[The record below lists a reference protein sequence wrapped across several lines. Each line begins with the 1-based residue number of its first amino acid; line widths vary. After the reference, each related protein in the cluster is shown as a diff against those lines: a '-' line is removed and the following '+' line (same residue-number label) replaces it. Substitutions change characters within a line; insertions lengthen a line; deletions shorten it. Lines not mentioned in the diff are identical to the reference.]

1 MAKQRKLTPGEI
13 ALATTAFSSKIDYA
27 RVVLNDGPGNEP
39 LAHIAFAKGNSAIT
53 VDSSIYFKADYC
65 PDFSAPG
72 KNRQVFIHEM
82 THVWQYQTMGL
93 AAFALRYGADLARA
107 KGKPDAM
114 YEYSPGTTRFAA
126 AMLEAQAQ
134 MTCDYAAASWA
145 KDSKRLAKL
154 AANLA
159 GSGFYGL

>member
-1 MAKQRKLTPGEI
+1 MATQRKLTPGEI
-13 ALATTAFSSKIDYA
+13 ALARTAFAGKIDYSC
-27 RVVLNDGPGNEP
+27 VILHDGPGNEP

-53 VDSSIYFKADYC
+53 VDSSIYFRADYC

-72 KNRQVFIHEM
+72 RNRQVFIHEM

-93 AAFALRYGADLARA
+93 AAFALRYGADLLAA

-114 YEYSPGTTRFAA
+114 YTYTPGTTRLGT

-145 KDSKRLAKL
+145 NDTKRLAKL

-159 GSGFYGL
+159 GSGFYNL

>member
-1 MAKQRKLTPGEI
+1 MAKLRKLTPGEI
-13 ALATTAFSSKIDYA
+13 ALARTAFANKIDYS
-27 RVVLNDGPGNEP
+27 RVVLNDGPGTEA

-93 AAFALRYGADLARA
+93 AAFALRYGADLLAA

-114 YEYSPGTTRFAA
+114 YNYTAGTTRFGT

-134 MTCDYAAASWA
+134 MTCDYGAASWA
-145 KDSKRLAKL
+145 NDTKRLAKL

-159 GSGFYGL
+159 GSGFYNL

>member
-1 MAKQRKLTPGEI
+1 MATPRTLTPNEI
-13 ALATTAFSSKIDYA
+13 ALARTAFAGKIDYA
-27 RVVLNDGPGNEP
+27 RVVLNDGPGTEA

-53 VDSSIYFKADYC
+53 VESSIYFKADYC

-72 KNRQVFIHEM
+72 RNRQVFIHEM

-93 AAFALRYGADLARA
+93 GAFALRYGADLLAA

-114 YEYSPGTTRFAA
+114 YDYTPGTTRFGA

-134 MTCDYAAASWA
+134 MTCDYAAAFWA
-145 KDSKRLAKL
+145 KDTKRLAKL

-159 GSGFYGL
+159 GSGFYNL